1 MLGGVQ
7 RRQFAARVESP
18 RVVLEEAATEAC
30 ASDLLTTVRDV
41 IREALRVTDG
51 EWLSLKPEPG
61 PDPDLTPAL

>member
-1 MLGGVQ
+1 M
-7 RRQFAARVESP
+7 
-18 RVVLEEAATEAC
+18 VLEEAATEAC

-61 PDPDLTPAL
+61 PDPDLTLAL